1 MVVKLIEV
9 HSHHAV
15 TSNKSYTLREVF
27 INPQR
32 VVSMRE
38 DKGFQSLLSEGELPE
53 GISDSQTFTRIFLDQ
68 GQGGRSIVVVGDPM
82 SVDKKLTEGQRR
94 VLKG

>member
-1 MVVKLIEV
+1 MVVKLVEV

-38 DKGFQSLLSEGELPE
+38 DTGFQSLLSEGELPE
-53 GISDSQTFTRIFLDQ
+53 GMNDNQTFTRIFLDQ

-82 SVDKKLTEGQRR
+82 SVDRVLTEGQTR
-94 VLKG
+94 VLRG

>member
-1 MVVKLIEV
+1 MVVKLVEV

-53 GISDSQTFTRIFLDQ
+53 GINDSQTFTRIFLDQ
-68 GQGGRSIVVVGDPM
+68 GQGGHSIVVVGDPL
-82 SVDKKLTEGQRR
+82 SVDRKLTEGQRQ
-94 VLKG
+94 VLRG

>member
-1 MVVKLIEV
+1 MVVKLVEV
-9 HSHHAV
+9 HSHHTV
-15 TSNKSYTLREVF
+15 TSNNSYSLREVY

-38 DKGFQSLLSEGELPE
+38 DTGFQSLLSEGELPD
-53 GISDSQTFTRIFLDQ
+53 GLNDNQTFTRIFLDQ
-68 GQGGRSIVVVGDPM
+68 GQGGRSIVVVGDPV
-82 SVDKKLTEGQRR
+82 SVDRKLTEGQRR

>member
-1 MVVKLIEV
+1 MVVKLFEV
-9 HSHHAV
+9 HSHHSV
-15 TSNKSYTLREVF
+15 TSSKSYTLREVF

-53 GISDSQTFTRIFLDQ
+53 GLHENQTFTRIFLDQ
-68 GQGGRSIVVVGDPM
+68 GQGGRSIIVVGDPV
-82 SVDKKLTEGQRR
+82 SVDRKLTEGQRQ